1 MSNTYIST
9 RTITLPAGNQKT
21 TLLTTGDFIFLTA
34 SSVVVKVGLVG
45 NDMNDVIELRRG
57 QGLQQPSDFQKIEI
71 WRSENDPNPDLPYD
85 VTFTV
90 GKLGDKARL
99 FF

>member
-1 MSNTYIST
+1 MSKTYIST
-9 RTITLPAGNQKT
+9 RTLTIPAGNQKI
-21 TLLTTGDFIFLTA
+21 TLLTTGDFFYLTA
-34 SSVVVKVGLVG
+34 SSVVAKVRMVG
-45 NDMNDVIELRRG
+45 NDMDDILELRRG
-57 QGLQQPSDFQKIEI
+57 QGIKQDGDFQKLEI
-71 WRSENDPNPDLPYD
+71 WRSENDPNPDLPYE